1 MSLKKQME
9 IFYMWIPSAD
19 PHNAAQTLRVQSLVW
34 SGADGLAVQQNKIS
48 CNWSNAFYS
57 RFFFKRQSMREERE
71 HKIPVKSH

>member
-48 CNWSNAFYS
+48 FN
-57 RFFFKRQSMREERE
+57 
-71 HKIPVKSH
+71 